1 MEPLHLLMSI
11 LMISPQGSDVLFSID
26 RLEQGRNFMNKLWNC
41 SRFILIN
48 IENNKDIIAFQN
60 LDKSSFE
67 SIDLWILSKLNQSIN
82 EINKHLKDY
91 KLNEAVKSMYNF
103 IWKDYCDW
111 YIEFAKSRIY
121 SLDNSKVDTVIVV
134 AKHILE
140 NILKLLHPYTPFI
153 TEEVWS
159 YFHYNEKDFLVTSQW
174 PKKDNGFINNSIESE
189 VNFIMKIISNIRN
202 LKSDLNISPKK
213 VIKLVCRGLD
223 KKTSIVIDNQTH
235 LKSL

>member
-1 MEPLHLLMSI
+1 MN
-11 LMISPQGSDVLFSID
+11 ID
-26 RLEQGRNFMNKLWNC
+26 DNK
-41 SRFILIN
+41 SY
-48 IENNKDIIAFQN
+48 KDFNDLDQN
-60 LDKSSFE
+60 LLEPVDY
-67 SIDLWILSKLNQSIN
+67 WILSRLHRTIHDVNSY
-82 EINKHLKDY
+82 LKDY
-91 KLNEAVKSMYNF
+91 KLNEAVKTIYTF
-103 IWKDYCDW
+103 VWKDYCDW

-134 AKHILE
+134 ARHILE

-153 TEEVWS
+153 TEEIWS

-223 KKTSIVIDNQTH
+223 NKTSIVIDNQTH
-235 LKSL
+235 LKSLVKVENIECSEEVEKPDKSATIVVNDVEFFIPLVGL